1 MRVKVQKIG
10 ESDPSNGVTVE
21 LVTVTGTHRLVVADH
36 QMAEDSSVPI
46 GFPLRRD
53 NQLVYVA
60 LPRPTLSGSFRVWV
74 RAEDVLPNTVFAP
87 SRAPDR
93 VVSDRALTDETDP
106 GFAAASDL
114 LPGDTAH
121 TLQNRDLEPELAL

>member
-10 ESDPSNGVTVE
+10 DSDPSNGVTVE
-21 LVTVTGTHRLVVADH
+21 LVTVTGPHRLVVADH
-36 QMAEDSSVPI
+36 QVAGDSVPI

-53 NQLVYVA
+53 NELVYVA

-87 SRAPDR
+87 ARAPDLAGIGR
-93 VVSDRALTDETDP
+93 AVVDAAETA
-106 GFAAASDL
+106 FAAAADML
-114 LPGDTAH
+114 VGGAADRMR
-121 TLQNRDLEPELAL
+121 NRDLEPELAL